1 MEPSERRSL
10 GFAGSPRTIATIGAC
25 IVTAGLAIVVVRFL
39 GRSPAETALEAWLGS
54 LALGAVVA
62 APGVLAVLALWDR
75 PALLLPAA
83 TVLVP
88 VSFLSF
94 AGILLPLLV
103 PAVLLFVA
111 YGRRSALR
119 PGPPVRTA
127 ATLAWVQV
135 LLMAA
140 VAALL
145 VHQDPRAY
153 VTELEQGSTSDVVT
167 VGGGARLARA
177 RGCRAGRGLGSGG
190 PRKPPG
196 WDDDKGPNPAQ
207 AGDVAPRTD
216 DALPLI
222 ARVMLAMAVVEVLG
236 RVLESA
242 RFKRAIFGVHV
253 HRWARRHGL

>member
-1 MEPSERRSL
+1 
-10 GFAGSPRTIATIGAC
+10 
-25 IVTAGLAIVVVRFL
+25 VTAGLAIVVVRFL

-62 APGVLAVLALWDR
+62 APGVLAVLALRDR

-103 PAVLLFVA
+103 PAALLFVA

-127 ATLAWVQV
+127 AALAWVQV
-135 LLMAA
+135 LLVAA

-153 VTELEQGSTSDVVT
+153 ATELEQGSTSDVVT
-167 VGGGARLARA
+167 VAEALVSLALVGAALAGGWAL
-177 RGCRAGRGLGSGG
+177 AGRENHPDGMTTRDRIRRMLGTWH
-190 PRKPPG
+190 R
-196 WDDDKGPNPAQ
+196 
-207 AGDVAPRTD
+207 
-216 DALPLI
+216 ALTTPSPSS
-222 ARVMLAMAVVEVLG
+222 RG
-236 RVLESA
+236 
-242 RFKRAIFGVHV
+242 
-253 HRWARRHGL
+253 